1 MLLWMIPIEDTID
14 DKMSPFKMRPFI
26 LVYRNRTY
34 VTMGSKRGQEVENR
48 RYYHIPTEN
57 NERRPFF

>member
-1 MLLWMIPIEDTID
+1 MIPIGDTID

-48 RYYHIPTEN
+48 RYYHSPIANTE
-57 NERRPFF
+57 RQRSF